1 MIYRLNVECF
11 IEGSCT
17 NKSLGSWSLAGKLR
31 TPRDGHRS
39 LFFNNR
45 IYSFGGILMI
55 YSLFKSEF
63 CFKYY
68 HLGYS
73 REEIADEVFDE
84 SHGSVQLSTK
94 HHLNSFST
102 LLL

>member
-1 MIYRLNVECF
+1 
-11 IEGSCT
+11 
-17 NKSLGSWSLAGKLR
+17 
-31 TPRDGHRS
+31 
-39 LFFNNR
+39 
-45 IYSFGGILMI
+45 MI
-55 YSLFKSEF
+55 YSLLKSEF